1 MIQIY
6 IAFNKSQVYTIL
18 YETDGYTVNITNIQ
32 TLHEINLYW
41 ITGELLKKTLIL
53 IVFLSVS
60 FINQ

>member
-32 TLHEINLYW
+32 TLNEINLYW